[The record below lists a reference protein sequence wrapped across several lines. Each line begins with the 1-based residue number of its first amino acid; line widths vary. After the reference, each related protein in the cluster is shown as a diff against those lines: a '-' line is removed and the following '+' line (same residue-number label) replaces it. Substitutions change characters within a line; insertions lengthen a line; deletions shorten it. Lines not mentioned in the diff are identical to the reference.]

1 MQKGIFITIYGINN
15 IGKSTNAKLLVEKL
29 ENAGHKAVYL
39 KYPVY
44 DLEPSGPFLNKIL
57 RNSGVQKISEDE
69 LQLWFILNRYQFES
83 SLKKLL
89 NDGNIVI
96 AEDYIGTGIAWGVAK
111 GLDQKWLEDANKHLL
126 KEDLAILLIGERHTK
141 AKEKVHVHE
150 QNDELAKK
158 CANVFETLA
167 DKFGWEKIIV
177 QKKAEDTSNLLFDLC
192 KRFIGNFRK

>member
-1 MQKGIFITIYGINN
+1 MEKGIFITIYGINN

-29 ENAGHKAVYL
+29 ENAGRKAVYM

-57 RNSGVQKISEDE
+57 RGGDGQKISEDE
-69 LQLWFILNRYQFES
+69 LQLWFIINRYQFES

-111 GLDQKWLEDANKHLL
+111 GLDQKWLEDGNKYLL
-126 KEDLAILLIGERHTK
+126 KEDLAILLTGERHTRS
-141 AKEKVHVHE
+141 KEKIHVHE
-150 QNDELAKK
+150 QNDELSKK
-158 CANVFETLA
+158 CANIFEMLA
-167 DKFGWEKIIV
+167 DKFGW
-177 QKKAEDTSNLLFDLC
+177 
-192 KRFIGNFRK
+192 